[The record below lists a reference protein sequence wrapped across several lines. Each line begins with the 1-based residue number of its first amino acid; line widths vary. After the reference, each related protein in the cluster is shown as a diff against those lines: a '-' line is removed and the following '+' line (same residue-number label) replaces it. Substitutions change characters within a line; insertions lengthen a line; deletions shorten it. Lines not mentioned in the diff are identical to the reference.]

1 MVDSMIIKRKDRLFW
16 VLLSFFAVASILRF
30 FERTITEYNTTLFAM
45 SYKYGFI
52 SRGLLGTIWKG
63 LDVIF
68 PWDLMTY
75 THIYIFTMIMTL
87 VLFVTIFLMYKAILS
102 KCTNNS
108 KTNVKYLLIFLSIFL
123 FPMFLTEEVFGRLD
137 LYLYI
142 LTFIGIILLVKEK
155 AEWLIIPIV
164 AICMCIHQGY
174 IFTCANILFVFL
186 IYKLLTSE
194 ENSRKKYMIICVT
207 SLIIMGV
214 LFVYFEF
221 FSHGSGA
228 MYYDEVVTNAKAL
241 SEDGKGYNA
250 SIVDHELLGKDV
262 YEDEWK
268 QRNINRKEFPFFL
281 ICFIP
286 YILLAIYYFGLLI
299 KRTYFVKGTKSQLS
313 FKEKEH
319 NLRSIGRILYVLGGL
334 AVVPQMILKVD
345 YGRYVFMTFS
355 YYILMTI
362 CLLIER
368 DTLTE
373 KQLNDTKELI
383 KKKTSFPLIVFIYP
397 LLFMPL
403 HDVVISGASYRVASW
418 FDFLR

>member
-1 MVDSMIIKRKDRLFW
+1 MVDSMTIKKKDRLFW

-52 SRGLLGTIWKG
+52 SRGFLGTVWDG
-63 LDVIF
+63 LDYII

-87 VLFVTIFLMYKAILS
+87 VLFVTFFLMYKAILS
-102 KCTNNS
+102 KCAESS
-108 KTNVKYLLIFLSIFL
+108 KTNIKYLLIFLSIFL

-142 LTFIGIILLVKEK
+142 LTFVGIILLIKEK

-164 AICMCIHQGY
+164 TICMCIHQGY
-174 IFTCANILFVFL
+174 IFTCANILFVYL
-186 IYKLLTSE
+186 IYKMLTAE
-194 ENSRKKYMIICVT
+194 KKARKKYAIILAI
-207 SLIIMGV
+207 SILIMGV

-262 YEDEWK
+262 YEDEWR

-286 YILLAIYYFGLLI
+286 YILLAIYFFGKLL
-299 KRTYFVKGTKSQLS
+299 KKTYFVRSKKLKISLQ
-313 FKEKEH
+313 EQEN
-319 NLRSIGRILYVLGGL
+319 NLRSVGRVLFVLGGL

-355 YYILMTI
+355 YYVLMTI
-362 CLLIER
+362 CLIIER
-368 DTLTE
+368 DNLVET
-373 KQLNDTKELI
+373 QLNDTKELI